1 MNQSE
6 LLSSAYFSSIEFTT
20 HNIHERTSSTWTRKE
35 GVDFVERRSSFFLK
49 NSTWVWFVGVSI
61 EEAIERSSRSSWEA
75 ESPHPLPDL
84 WPWLLHSTTL
94 LLLCYFSFLV
104 VHKKI
109 QALSCTISKDYGV
122 WWQATLAGWMLLW
135 LLGDKSLL
143 GSTATHSS
151 SDPSIVF
158 AHFLVSTCN
167 VFAVITILPCREF
180 WKI

>member
-1 MNQSE
+1 MHCFSRKKIFTSMNQSE
-6 LLSSAYFSSIEFTT
+6 LLSSAYFRSIEFTT

-94 LLLCYFSFLV
+94 LLLYYFSFLV
-104 VHKKI
+104 VPKKI

-135 LLGDKSLL
+135 LLGDKSPL
-143 GSTATHSS
+143 GEHHH
-151 SDPSIVF
+151 PFILR
-158 AHFLVSTCN
+158 LVNCLRSFFGVN
-167 VFAVITILPCREF
+167 L
-180 WKI
+180 